1 VSYKQIVISAGEGC
15 KAALRAHLYLQKKRG
30 QHGIII
36 DWQKVKK

>member
-1 VSYKQIVISAGEGC
+1 MQFILLFLHFYYLFI
-15 KAALRAHLYLQKKRG
+15 LNLYLQKKRG